1 MVHPVSQELQNVHA
15 ALVHAHNSLNREHT
29 EQAALV
35 RDLRVAYDQLCAD
48 AREIET
54 IVVTGARGPP
64 PPPPPPPQMSS
75 AGALSLSLSPALP
88 AAAAAPPL
96 RAEIAR
102 VRARVQTLEG
112 RVEDAL
118 WAVEV
123 RQSAPSSSLL
133 ISPPPRRSISI
144 YLGPDGDPTNPD
156 RPGFDPSVCIPILLC
171 VGACERRGSDTRK
184 NRGTAG
190 AKGVV
195 HLAYELPLVAPSHR
209 ATDTCPSSLLCIPH
223 RPF

>member
-1 MVHPVSQELQNVHA
+1 MVHPVVQELQNVHA

-64 PPPPPPPQMSS
+64 PPPPPPPPPQMSS
-75 AGALSLSLSPALP
+75 AGALFLSLSPALT

-123 RQSAPSSSLL
+123 RRSAPSSSLF
-133 ISPPPRRSISI
+133 ISPPP
-144 YLGPDGDPTNPD
+144 GDPY
-156 RPGFDPSVCIPILLC
+156 LLE
-171 VGACERRGSDTRK
+171 V
-184 NRGTAG
+184 
-190 AKGVV
+190 
-195 HLAYELPLVAPSHR
+195 Y
-209 ATDTCPSSLLCIPH
+209 I
-223 RPF
+223 

>member
-1 MVHPVSQELQNVHA
+1 MVHPVFQELQNVHA

-54 IVVTGARGPP
+54 IVITGARGPPP

-75 AGALSLSLSPALP
+75 AGALSLSPALA

-123 RQSAPSSSLL
+123 RRSPSLSR
-133 ISPPPRRSISI
+133 PPRRSDES
-144 YLGPDGDPTNPD
+144 
-156 RPGFDPSVCIPILLC
+156 
-171 VGACERRGSDTRK
+171 
-184 NRGTAG
+184 
-190 AKGVV
+190 
-195 HLAYELPLVAPSHR
+195 
-209 ATDTCPSSLLCIPH
+209 
-223 RPF
+223 